1 MSVAKI
7 TEISC
12 SSKVSFEDAIK
23 TGITRACQTLDQV
36 QGAWISEQKVV
47 VEKDK
52 IVEYRVNMR
61 VTFILK

>member
-7 TEISC
+7 TEISS
-12 SSKVSFEDAIK
+12 SSKVSFEDAIQ
-23 TGITRACQTLDQV
+23 TGIARACQTLDQV